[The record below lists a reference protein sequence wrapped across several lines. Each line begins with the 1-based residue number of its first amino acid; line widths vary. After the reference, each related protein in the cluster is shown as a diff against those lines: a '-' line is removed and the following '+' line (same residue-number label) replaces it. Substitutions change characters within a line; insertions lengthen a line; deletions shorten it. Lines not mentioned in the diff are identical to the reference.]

1 VWRLSI
7 VPTEGTGLTGADV
20 VVHAEPGARVLDL
33 AGVLAAHLGGG
44 TAAAP
49 PLLVPVVD
57 GQVWPADRRLADCG
71 LRQGD
76 VLEVTSVP
84 SSWTT
89 APARTRRT
97 TATVRVVAG
106 PDAGRTVRVDG
117 DSLTV
122 GRGSGCTVRLTDPL
136 VSRVH
141 ARVLLSGGP
150 VVSDEGSAHGTRV
163 GGHEVGR
170 PQAVGWGERIDLG
183 GSAVVV
189 EPPDEA
195 VAAGAGDDGV
205 AVLRPPR
212 FGEALEALELDTPTP
227 PTRPVPQP
235 PPWAML
241 AMPLVLG
248 GALFFS
254 SRSSYAL
261 VFVVG
266 WPLIMLLTW
275 LTGRR
280 HQRKQFDKELAA
292 WREDLQVVLDRLDH
306 AAEVQRE
313 HAEDDDPDVDV
324 VRSRVVSRDRRLWVR
339 GPDDDDFGLVR
350 VGRGPVPA
358 TVTARR
364 PTGGDRE
371 VLVEARGLL
380 EPRAVLEQMP
390 VTVPLLEHGVV
401 AVTGGQDQLD
411 AAVRAMVLRLAGG
424 HSPAE
429 VQVVALLGRGREH
442 LESWLR
448 WLPHCAPRS
457 GGVAPVA
464 VGPVEAT
471 PLLEVL
477 STEGAGRG
485 RTVCLV
491 DAACGLP
498 RRVVEAA
505 AAAGPEQGLHLLW
518 FGPSADE
525 IPSRTAVHVD
535 LRERWVEQAGR
546 GGRVRLDST
555 DTVGLVP
562 AWHAAR
568 GMTGYQD
575 AVALVQPDSALPEQV
590 RLPDLGGDLRG
601 CDDVEG
607 VLARWTAAR
616 GLRAQI
622 GSGVDGVVTID
633 LREDGPHG
641 LVAGTTGSGKSE
653 LLQTLIC
660 SLAVNNPP
668 TRITFL
674 LVDYK
679 GGAAFRE
686 CADLPHTVGYITDL
700 TPALV
705 QRALVSLHAELTHRE
720 GLLARY
726 GAKDLVALERDHPE
740 AAPPSLL
747 ICVDEFAALTA
758 EVPDFVDG
766 MVSIAQRGRSLGMH
780 MLLAT
785 QRPAG
790 VVTPQ
795 IKANTDLRIALRV
808 ASGDDS
814 TDVIDTPDAAQL
826 SRRTPGRAW
835 VRRTGHGTTELVQV
849 AWVGGR
855 EPVHDAAATVRVQPF
870 SARDLGGEGPAAAG
884 RVHPRSDLDR
894 LVGTTTDAFVRSG
907 LPVPR
912 RPWLPALGGDL
923 RVLPAEVAA
932 VADGGATVALGLVDR
947 PAAQTQLPW
956 VVDYTR
962 VGHLLVYGTSGS
974 GKTELLRTLAAAATT
989 PGADTAQPPAVVYGI
1004 DCGGGGLVDIE
1015 ALPGVGSV
1023 VVEAHLERVMRLV
1036 RMLAATVRQRNAAL
1050 AQAGAA
1056 DLAAL
1061 ARSGT
1066 ALPRL
1071 HVLVDNLPGL
1081 LDAFEGGG
1089 SLRRSHVDLLLGVL
1103 QEGRRVG
1110 VHVTAT
1116 SPRRVGIPS
1125 AHAAA
1130 FGSRLV
1136 LRMTVDDDYAMLGVP
1151 AGVLDPQ
1158 SCPGRGLTDAGEVQ
1172 VSALPPGSTRWADWA
1187 GAVAD
1192 AAADRVV
1199 PGVAVPVMPGRL
1211 PAHLVPAGTRDEVCL
1226 GVEAEFAGPVVLP
1239 LAGQGLLVTGR
1250 SGSGR
1255 TSTLLGLAQAA
1266 SSSHR
1271 PPQRVVLAGPR
1282 TGTGRTGAAAA
1293 DLVLDDLAAFVDWAQ
1308 GPDGVD
1314 HAPSDGSWS
1323 LLLLDDVHTWER
1335 GWDAGGT
1342 AREDLTA
1349 AASVLERAMASGWA
1363 VVLAT
1368 DPDEARARG
1377 HVAGPVQVV
1386 RRRRRALLLQPD
1398 GGDGGIAGVTVPMAT
1413 LEPLVG
1419 TGRGLL
1425 CVGGQARVVQAVC
1438 PSLEDDLPPAPDAT
1452 ALAVG

>member
-1 VWRLSI
+1 MLL
-7 VPTEGTGLTGADV
+7 E
-20 VVHAEPGARVLDL
+20 AR
-33 AGVLAAHLGGG
+33 
-44 TAAAP
+44 
-49 PLLVPVVD
+49 
-57 GQVWPADRRLADCG
+57 
-71 LRQGD
+71 
-76 VLEVTSVP
+76 E
-84 SSWTT
+84 
-89 APARTRRT
+89 
-97 TATVRVVAG
+97 
-106 PDAGRTVRVDG
+106 
-117 DSLTV
+117 
-122 GRGSGCTVRLTDPL
+122 
-136 VSRVH
+136 
-141 ARVLLSGGP
+141 LLS
-150 VVSDEGSAHGTRV
+150 
-163 GGHEVGR
+163 
-170 PQAVGWGERIDLG
+170 
-183 GSAVVV
+183 
-189 EPPDEA
+189 
-195 VAAGAGDDGV
+195 
-205 AVLRPPR
+205 
-212 FGEALEALELDTPTP
+212 
-227 PTRPVPQP
+227 
-235 PPWAML
+235 
-241 AMPLVLG
+241 
-248 GALFFS
+248 
-254 SRSSYAL
+254 SR
-261 VFVVG
+261 
-266 WPLIMLLTW
+266 T
-275 LTGRR
+275 
-280 HQRKQFDKELAA
+280 
-292 WREDLQVVLDRLDH
+292 
-306 AAEVQRE
+306 
-313 HAEDDDPDVDV
+313 
-324 VRSRVVSRDRRLWVR
+324 
-339 GPDDDDFGLVR
+339 
-350 VGRGPVPA
+350 
-358 TVTARR
+358 
-364 PTGGDRE
+364 
-371 VLVEARGLL
+371 
-380 EPRAVLEQMP
+380 VLEQMP
-390 VTVPLLEHGVV
+390 VTVPVLEHGVV
-401 AVTGGQDQLD
+401 AVTGDPDELD

-429 VQVVALLGRGREH
+429 VQLVALLGRGREH

-477 STEGAGRG
+477 AAEGAGRG

-491 DAACGLP
+491 DAGCGLP

-505 AAAGPEQGLHLLW
+505 AAAGPEQGLHLIW
-518 FGPSADE
+518 FGTAADE

-535 LRERWVEQAGR
+535 LRAKRVEQAGR
-546 GGRVRLDST
+546 RGRVDLDST
-555 DTVGLVP
+555 DAVGLVP

-590 RLPDLGGDLRG
+590 RLPDLGTDLRS
-601 CDDVEG
+601 CDDVDT
-607 VLARWTAAR
+607 VLGRWTAAR

-622 GSGVDGVVTID
+622 GSGVDGVVTLD

-653 LLQTLIC
+653 LLQTLIS

-720 GLLARY
+720 GLLAEH

-814 TDVIDTPDAAQL
+814 TDVIDAPDAAQL

-855 EPVHDAAATVRVQPF
+855 EPLHDAAATVRVAPF
-870 SARDLGGEGPAAAG
+870 SARDLGGDGQAAG
-884 RVHPRSDLDR
+884 ERVHPRSDLDR
-894 LVGTTTDAFVRSG
+894 LVGTTTAAFVRSG
-907 LPVPR
+907 LPEPR
-912 RPWLPALGGDL
+912 RPWLPALGQDL
-923 RVLPAEVAA
+923 RLRPDDVAA
-932 VADGGATVALGLVDR
+932 VSAGGARLPVGLVDR
-947 PAAQTQLPW
+947 PEQQSQSAY
-956 VVDYTR
+956 VVDYAR

-989 PGADTAQPPAVVYGI
+989 PSSAPSTSGGAAEPTAIVYGI

-1023 VVEAHLERVMRLV
+1023 VVEAQLERVMRLV
-1036 RMLAATVRQRNAAL
+1036 RMLSATVRERNQAL
-1050 AQAGAA
+1050 AAAGVA

-1061 ARSGT
+1061 HRAGT
-1066 ALPRL
+1066 PVPRL

-1089 SLRRSHVDLLLGVL
+1089 SLRRSHVDLLLGIL

-1125 AHAAA
+1125 SHAAA

-1151 AGVLDPQ
+1151 VGVLDPQ

-1172 VSALPPGSTRWADWA
+1172 VAALAPGSSRWADWVA
-1187 GAVAD
+1187 ATGAAE
-1192 AAADRVV
+1192 ASPAL
-1199 PGVAVPVMPGRL
+1199 PVPVMPTRL
-1211 PAHLVPAGTRDEVCL
+1211 PAHLVPAGRRDEVCL

-1239 LAGQGLLVTGR
+1239 LAGQGLFVAGR
-1250 SGSGR
+1250 GGSGR

-1266 SSSHR
+1266 ATSLPPAAAGR
-1271 PPQRVVLAGPR
+1271 PG
-1282 TGTGRTGAAAA
+1282 GAARGHRSRRGRRPRARRPRRLRRLGPGPGRAA
-1293 DLVLDDLAAFVDWAQ
+1293 RGRRL
-1308 GPDGVD
+1308 GRRRPRGG
-1314 HAPSDGSWS
+1314 SDGWS

-1335 GWDAGGT
+1335 AWDAGGP
-1342 AREDLTA
+1342 ARDDLVA
-1349 AASVLERAMASGWA
+1349 AAGVLEQAMAAGWG
-1363 VVLAT
+1363 VVLAS
-1368 DPDEARARG
+1368 DPDEARSRG

-1386 RRRRRALLLQPD
+1386 RRQRRTLLLQPD
-1398 GGDGGIAGVTVPMAT
+1398 GGDGGLAGVTVPMAT

-1425 CVGGQARVVQAVC
+1425 CAGGQARVVQAVC
-1438 PSLEDDLPPAPDAT
+1438 PSLEEDLPPAPGREGA
-1452 ALAVG
+1452 ALG